1 MTPAEKL
8 YNALKMGLIEKYGE
22 EFLELS
28 EDEQNNLIVYELEN
42 YKDKV
47 IRQN

>member
-8 YNALKMGLIEKYGE
+8 YNAFKMGLIEKYGE

-28 EDEQNNLIVYELEN
+28 ERDQDNLIIDELQK
-42 YKDKV
+42 YIDKN
-47 IRQN
+47 IRQK